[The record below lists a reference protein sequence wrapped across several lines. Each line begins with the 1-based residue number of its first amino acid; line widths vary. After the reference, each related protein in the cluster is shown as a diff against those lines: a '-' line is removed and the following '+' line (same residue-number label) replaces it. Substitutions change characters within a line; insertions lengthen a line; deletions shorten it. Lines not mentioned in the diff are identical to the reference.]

1 MSALPPPVLPRA
13 SRSTMVSHVTGTL
26 AFSAL
31 FAPLACSS
39 PDGGGG
45 NTPGTGGQVSAT
57 GGISAGGRTATSGG
71 VTTSSGGSQLGGAA
85 GSLTTGGDATLL
97 GGSTSGGSA
106 GVGGATITT
115 GGNSTNGGAISAG
128 GTSAGGNPA
137 SGGGTPIAG
146 SGASLGGAAGAMNTG
161 GSSGTTAGS
170 NNGGQAGSAATGG
183 SAGAPANVGP
193 NPDAATRMRCT
204 GTSPITCHFGGQPG
218 NYDVTVVLG
227 GGTSA
232 GTTLVEGATLRAL
245 LGETMTA
252 SGQTQRF
259 TFTVNV
265 RQPEGQPI
273 QDVPAGTAGLDLYFK
288 GAAPQL
294 LSIGYAAA
302 TSPVM
307 VYIAGDSTVCDQSDA
322 AYSGWGQKIPQF
334 FNYPVSVANYS
345 DSGESSVSFL
355 ASSSLWGAINSRL
368 KANDWVFIQFG
379 HNDKTTTPDT
389 YRSNILSMIT
399 AAKNKNARPVLV
411 TPISRATFSG
421 STLTSQHVYTDTCGS
436 GCNTDVPAIL
446 RKLATDQNVPLIDLT
461 ARTTTWLNQLGPN
474 GWQSYFALA
483 SDGTRDKTHTGP
495 TGAAFIAGF
504 VRDAVRTL
512 NLPLAINLR

>member
-1 MSALPPPVLPRA
+1 MNG
-13 SRSTMVSHVTGTL
+13 GTP
-26 AFSAL
+26 S
-31 FAPLACSS
+31 
-39 PDGGGG
+39 GG
-45 NTPGTGGQVSAT
+45 NAS
-57 GGISAGGRTATSGG
+57 SGG
-71 VTTSSGGSQLGGAA
+71 AVAGSGGNSLGGTSSGA
-85 GSLTTGGDATLL
+85 
-97 GGSTSGGSA
+97 SGGTNAS
-106 GVGGATITT
+106 GGKSGNT
-115 GGNSTNGGAISAG
+115 GGNS
-128 GTSAGGNPA
+128 GT
-137 SGGGTPIAG
+137 
-146 SGASLGGAAGAMNTG
+146 TG
-161 GSSGTTAGS
+161 GS
-170 NNGGQAGSAATGG
+170 NGGQAGSAATGG
-183 SAGAPANVGP
+183 SAGAPADVGP

-232 GTTLVEGATLRAL
+232 GTTLVEAETLRAL

-307 VYIAGDSTVCDQSDA
+307 VYVAGDSTVCDQSDA

-355 ASSSLWGAINSRL
+355 ASNSLWGAINSRL

-379 HNDKTTTPDT
+379 HNDKTTAPDT

-421 STLTSQHVYTDTCGS
+421 NTLTSQHVYTDTCGS

-474 GWQSYFALA
+474 GWQTYFALG

-495 TGAAFIAGF
+495 TGAVVIAGF

-512 NLPLAINLR
+512 NLPLASNLR